1 MKTFFNFYALRYVI
15 VPQNH
20 FFQILLMNL
29 KSMMVPILLVCQM
42 GRQCKSAAG
51 LEMMSALR
59 GWTSDLLKQPDS
71 TESPD

>member
-1 MKTFFNFYALRYVI
+1 MKTFLNFSALRYII

-20 FFQILLMNL
+20 FFQILFMNL
-29 KSMMVPILLVCQM
+29 KSMVVPILLVCRM

-59 GWTSDLLKQPDS
+59 G
-71 TESPD
+71 